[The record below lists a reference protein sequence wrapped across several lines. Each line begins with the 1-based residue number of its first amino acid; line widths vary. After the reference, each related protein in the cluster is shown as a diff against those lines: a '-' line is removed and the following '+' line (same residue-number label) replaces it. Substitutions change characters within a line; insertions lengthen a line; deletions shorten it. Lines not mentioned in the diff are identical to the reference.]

1 MKKGDPRNRSRKVA
15 LGGVCAALALVVML
29 VGGFLPLSTFSA
41 PILASLLLVPLTV
54 ELGGRTT
61 LICYGA
67 VALLSLLLIPDREV
81 VLLFLLLTGYYPV
94 LQPRFLKIPIKPLRL
109 VLKLILINISII
121 ITYVIL
127 LFLLVSPTIQQEFAD
142 HATWFWV
149 LTLVVANVLFVLYD
163 ILIDKVRI
171 IYTFQIRKRL
181 FR

>member
-29 VGGFLPLSTFSA
+29 VGVFLPLSTFSA

-67 VALLSLLLIPDREV
+67 VAALSLLLIPDREV

-94 LQPRFLKIPIKPLRL
+94 IQPRFLKITIKPLRY
-109 VLKLILINISII
+109 VFKLLLFNISIV
-121 ITYVIL
+121 ITYLIL
-127 LFLLVSPTIQQEFAD
+127 LFLFVSPSVQQEFAEN
-142 HATWFWV
+142 APWFLV
-149 LTLVVANVLFVLYD
+149 LTLIVANVLFILYD

-171 IYTFQIRKRL
+171 IYVYQFRKRF